1 LNTERVGNLI
11 VIGINKF
18 KNKTEIKSFIKNIL
32 NRYSLEGEN
41 ISKSDFEFFVEL
53 LKPRA
58 DKIGGGV
65 KRIFLKYNK
74 YGGKT
79 FWIERVDGTQTD
91 FSVYKL
97 VDVLGDNRIRS
108 KNEIDFRK
116 ACRTA
121 IVEDKKK
128 LKFDSGL
135 FGDAHH
141 YDKQFEQLVMDFIKQ
156 YDIKV
161 ENVKFLGHEDGDIEI
176 SFIDKDLEQLW
187 IESHRS
193 NGKMEVLSKE
203 EHKIKHTSI

>member
-1 LNTERVGNLI
+1 MGNLI
-11 VIGINKF
+11 VIGIHKF
-18 KNKTEIKSFIKNIL
+18 KNKTEIKAFIKDIL
-32 NRYSLEGEN
+32 NKYFIEGES
-41 ISKSDFEFFVEL
+41 ISKLDFEFFAEL

-58 DKIGGGV
+58 DKIGCGV

-79 FWIERVDGTQTD
+79 LWIERVDGTQTD

-97 VDVLGDNRIRS
+97 LDHISSKRIQS

-128 LKFDSGL
+128 LKYDSGL

-141 YDKQFEQLVMDFIKQ
+141 YGKEFEQLVTDFIKKYNIQ
-156 YDIKV
+156 V
-161 ENVKFLGHEDGDIEI
+161 EKLNFLGHEDGDIEI
-176 SFIDKDLEQLW
+176 SFVDKDLEQVW
-187 IESHRS
+187 IEFHRR
-193 NGKMEVLSKE
+193 NAKMEVLSKE

>member
-1 LNTERVGNLI
+1 MNTERVGNLI
-11 VIGINKF
+11 VIGIRKF

-58 DKIGGGV
+58 DKIGCGV

-97 VDVLGDNRIRS
+97 VDIINNSRTRS
-108 KNEIDFRK
+108 KNEMDFRK

-161 ENVKFLGHEDGDIEI
+161 ENVKFLGHGDGEIEV
-176 SFIDKDLEQLW
+176 SFADEVLEKAW
-187 IESHRS
+187 VEFHRR
-193 NGKMEVLSKE
+193 NAKMEVLPKE
-203 EHKIKHTSI
+203 EHKSKHSKT

>member
-1 LNTERVGNLI
+1 MGNLI
-11 VIGINKF
+11 VIGIRKF

-41 ISKSDFEFFVEL
+41 ISKSDFEFFVAL

-58 DKIGGGV
+58 DKIGCGV

-97 VDVLGDNRIRS
+97 VDIINNSRTRS
-108 KNEIDFRK
+108 KNEMDFRK

-135 FGDAHH
+135 FGDVHH

-161 ENVKFLGHEDGDIEI
+161 ENVKFLGHGDGEIEV
-176 SFIDKDLEQLW
+176 SFADEVLEKAW
-187 IESHRS
+187 VEFHRR
-193 NGKMEVLSKE
+193 NAKMEVLPKE
-203 EHKIKHTSI
+203 EHKSKHSKT